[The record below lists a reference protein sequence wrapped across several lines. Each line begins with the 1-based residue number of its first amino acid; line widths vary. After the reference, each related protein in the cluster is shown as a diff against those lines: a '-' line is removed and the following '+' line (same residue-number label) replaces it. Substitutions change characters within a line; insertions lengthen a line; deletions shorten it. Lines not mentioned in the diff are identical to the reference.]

1 MYPLR
6 EEAIF
11 ARKAKMLS
19 SAALILPVRA
29 SLPELSGVLSL
40 SIAEA
45 VAEAVGEGWVSLCSL
60 AEGAA

>member
-1 MYPLR
+1 
-6 EEAIF
+6 
-11 ARKAKMLS
+11 MLS

-29 SLPELSGVLSL
+29 RSLEFSEVLSL

-45 VAEAVGEGWVSLCSL
+45 VAVAVGEGWVSLCSL